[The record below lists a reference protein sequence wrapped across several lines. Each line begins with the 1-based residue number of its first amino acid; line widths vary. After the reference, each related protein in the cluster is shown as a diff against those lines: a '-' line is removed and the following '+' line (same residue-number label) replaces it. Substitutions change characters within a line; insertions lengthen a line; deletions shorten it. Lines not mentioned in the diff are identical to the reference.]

1 MRQQQLL
8 NPTLRDVPGD
18 AEAASHR
25 LMLRAG
31 LIRQLS
37 SGIYSY
43 LPPGLKALQNIQT
56 IVREEMDA
64 SGAQEML
71 MPALHPSELWK
82 ASGRWDVYGPELMR
96 LEDRNGREFAL
107 GATHEE
113 VITTIVKDEIHS
125 YKKLPVTLYQIQ
137 TKYRD
142 ERRPRFGLLRGREF
156 LMKDAYSFDRTA
168 SGLDKSYTSMY
179 NAYVNIFTRCG
190 LQFRA
195 VEADSGAI
203 GGTDTHEFMALA
215 DVGEDTI
222 VHCTSCRY
230 AANIEKAVGT
240 MPGQNQIDEA
250 AYVQPHP
257 QPVKV
262 NTPQVTTIKQLTQ
275 YLQVPADQIIK
286 SIALEADGTPLI
298 VLLRGDV
305 ELNEIKL
312 KQVVGTYDE
321 VSMLSEVDIE
331 KLGSFAGFIGP
342 IGLEKVRIIADSSIR
357 GMKDAVVGANEPDFH
372 LLHINVERDLE
383 ALTFHDVRNVGQ
395 GELCVHCENELSF
408 AKGIEVGH
416 VFKLGTKYSQSL
428 GASFI
433 DDNGVSEPFIMGC
446 YGIGVS
452 RVLAAII
459 EQNHDERGIIWPE
472 SISPYA
478 IHLLT
483 MQVQDEAQ
491 MKLSEDIYR
500 TLTGAGFTVLWDD
513 RDERP
518 GVKFNDAD
526 LLGFPLRLTVGK
538 KANERILEC
547 KERRSGS
554 QYEQS
559 AKHLLTHCHSFFQT
573 GGRSSHE

>member
-1 MRQQQLL
+1 MRQQRLL

-43 LPPGLKALQNIQT
+43 LPLGLKALQNIQQ

-64 SGAQEML
+64 AGAQEML

-156 LMKDAYSFDRTA
+156 LMKDAYSFDRTE
-168 SGLDKSYTSMY
+168 SGLDASYQSMF

-190 LQFRA
+190 LLFRA

-222 VHCTSCRY
+222 VHCTSCQY
-230 AANIEKAVGT
+230 AANIEKAIGT
-240 MPGQNQIDEA
+240 VPEQQKSERLDNIL
-250 AYVQPHP
+250 PTS

-262 NTPQVTTIKQLTQ
+262 HTPKVTSIKQLSQ
-275 YLQVPADQIIK
+275 FLQIGANQIIK
-286 SIALEADGTPLI
+286 SVALQADGAPLI
-298 VLLRGDV
+298 VLLRGDY

-312 KQVVGTYDE
+312 KQAIE
-321 VSMLSEVDIE
+321 AAHVSMLSEDDIE
-331 KLGSFAGFIGP
+331 KLGSIAGFIGP
-342 IGLEKVRIIADSSIR
+342 IGLQNVRIIADSSIR
-357 GMKDAVVGANEPDFH
+357 GLKDAVVGANESDYH
-372 LLHINVERDLE
+372 LVHVEVERDLG
-383 ALTFHDVRNVGQ
+383 TISYHDVRNAAQ
-395 GELCVHCENELSF
+395 GELCSHCGHELSF
-408 AKGIEVGH
+408 VKGIELGH
-416 VFKLGTKYSQSL
+416 VFKLGTKYSSSL
-428 GASFI
+428 GATFS
-433 DDNGVSEPFIMGC
+433 DENGVSEPIIMGC

-459 EQNHDERGIIWPE
+459 EQNYDERGIIWPE
-472 SISPYA
+472 SITPFS

-483 MQVQDEAQ
+483 VHVQDEAQ
-491 MKLSEDIYR
+491 MKLSEEIYT
-500 TLTGAGFTVLWDD
+500 TLVRAGYSVLWDD

-518 GVKFNDAD
+518 GVKFNDSD
-526 LLGFPLRLTVGK
+526 LLGFPLRITVGK
-538 KANERILEC
+538 KASERVIEC
-547 KERRSGS
+547 KERRTGS
-554 QYEQS
+554 QYERS
-559 AKHLLTHCHSFFQT
+559 VEHILTHCHSLFQT

>member
-1 MRQQQLL
+1 MRQQRLL

-18 AEAASHR
+18 AEAASHQ

-43 LPPGLKALQNIQT
+43 LPLGLKALQHIQT
-56 IVREEMDA
+56 IVREEMDRA
-64 SGAQEML
+64 GAQEML
-71 MPALHPSELWK
+71 MPALHPAELWK

-113 VITTIVKDEIHS
+113 VITTLVKDEIHS

-156 LMKDAYSFDRTA
+156 LMKDAYSFDRST
-168 SGLDKSYTSMY
+168 SGLDASYQAMFD
-179 NAYVNIFTRCG
+179 AYVNIFTRCG

-222 VHCTSCRY
+222 VHCPSCQY
-230 AANIEKAVGT
+230 AANLEKATGSIT
-240 MPGQNQIDEA
+240 NTRNSHTDLA
-250 AYVQPHP
+250 TT

-262 NTPQVTTIKQLTQ
+262 HTPGVTSIKQLSQ
-275 YLQVPADQIIK
+275 FLHIEPQHIIK
-286 SIALEADGTPLI
+286 SVAIQANSTPVI
-298 VLLRGDV
+298 VLVRGD
-305 ELNEIKL
+305 LDINEIKL
-312 KQVVGTYDE
+312 KQVLGVEDI
-321 VSMLSEVDIE
+321 VMLSEAEIAG
-331 KLGSFAGFIGP
+331 LGSIAGFIGP
-342 IGLEKVRIIADSSIR
+342 IGLSTVRLLADTSIQ
-357 GMKDAVVGANEPDFH
+357 GLQNAVVGANEVDYH
-372 LLHINVERDLE
+372 LQHVDVERDLGE
-383 ALTFHDVRNVGQ
+383 LNYVDVRNVGQ
-395 GELCVHCENELSF
+395 GENCIHCGHELSF

-416 VFKLGTKYSQSL
+416 VFKLGTKYSESL
-428 GASFI
+428 GASFT
-433 DDNGVSEPFIMGC
+433 DENGLSEPMIMGC

-452 RVLAAII
+452 RVLAAVI
-459 EQNHDERGIIWPE
+459 EQHQDERGIIWPNA
-472 SISPYA
+472 IAPYA

-483 MQVQDEAQ
+483 VQLKDEAQ
-491 MKLSEDIYR
+491 LKLSEELYQ
-500 TLTGAGFTVLWDD
+500 TLTRAGFSVLWDD
-513 RDERP
+513 REERP

-526 LLGFPLRLTVGK
+526 LLGFPLRITVGK
-538 KANERILEC
+538 KAGEHVVEC
-547 KERRSGS
+547 KERRSGAS
-554 QYEQS
+554 YELTVEQLLPHCQS
-559 AKHLLTHCHSFFQT
+559 LLN
-573 GGRSSHE
+573 

>member
-1 MRQQQLL
+1 MRQQRLL
-8 NPTLRDVPGD
+8 NPTLRDIPGD

-43 LPPGLKALQNIQT
+43 LPLGLKALHNIQQ

-64 SGAQEML
+64 AGAQEML

-113 VITTIVKDEIHS
+113 VITTIMKDEIHS

-156 LMKDAYSFDRTA
+156 LMKDAYSFDRTE
-168 SGLDKSYTSMY
+168 SGLDASYQSMY

-222 VHCTSCRY
+222 VHCTSCQY
-230 AANIEKAVGT
+230 AANIEKAIGT
-240 MPGQNQIDEA
+240 VPEHRISVRVDTILPA
-250 AYVQPHP
+250 S

-262 NTPQVTTIKQLTQ
+262 HTPQVTSIKQLSQ
-275 YLQVPADQIIK
+275 FLQIDANLIIK
-286 SIALEADGTPLI
+286 SVALQADGVPLI
-298 VLLRGDV
+298 VLLRGDY

-312 KQVVGTYDE
+312 KQAIGADE
-321 VSMLSEVDIE
+321 VSMLSEDDIE
-331 KLGSFAGFIGP
+331 KLGSTAGFIGP
-342 IGLEKVRIIADSSIR
+342 IGLQNVRIIADTSIK
-357 GMKDAVVGANEPDFH
+357 GLKDAIVGANEPDFH
-372 LLHINVERDLE
+372 LIQVEVERDLG
-383 ALTFHDVRNVGQ
+383 AITYYDVRSVAQ
-395 GELCVHCENELSF
+395 GDLCSLCGHELSF

-416 VFKLGTKYSQSL
+416 VFKLGTKYSRSL
-428 GASFI
+428 GATFS
-433 DDNGVSEPFIMGC
+433 DENGVSEPIIMGC

-459 EQNHDERGIIWPE
+459 EQNYDERGIVWPE
-472 SISPYA
+472 SITPFT
-478 IHLLT
+478 IHLVT
-483 MQVQDEAQ
+483 VHVQDEVQ
-491 MKLSEDIYR
+491 MKLSEEIYTSLIR
-500 TLTGAGFTVLWDD
+500 AGYSVLWDD

-518 GVKFNDAD
+518 GVKFNDSD
-526 LLGFPLRLTVGK
+526 LLGFPLRITVGK
-538 KANERILEC
+538 KASERIVEC
-547 KERRSGS
+547 KERRDGS
-554 QYEQS
+554 QYERS
-559 AKHLLTHCHSFFQT
+559 VEYILTHCHSLFQT

>member
-1 MRQQQLL
+1 MRQQRLL
-8 NPTLRDVPGD
+8 IPTLRDVPGD

-43 LPPGLKALQNIQT
+43 LPLGLKALQHIQT
-56 IVREEMDA
+56 IIREEMDA
-64 SGAQEML
+64 AGAQEML

-113 VITTIVKDEIHS
+113 VVTTIVKDEIHS

-156 LMKDAYSFDRTA
+156 LMKDAYSFDRTG
-168 SGLDKSYTSMY
+168 SGLDDSYKSMY

-222 VHCTSCRY
+222 VHCTSCQY

-240 MPGQNQIDEA
+240 LPEQSEHNQKEN
-250 AYVQPHP
+250 VLQHS

-262 NTPQVTTIKQLTQ
+262 HTPQMTSIKQLSQ
-275 YLQVPADQIIK
+275 FLQVPPHQIIK
-286 SIALEADGTPLI
+286 SIAIEADGTPI
-298 VLLRGDV
+298 VVLLRGDY

-312 KQVVGTYDE
+312 KQAIGANDVP
-321 VSMLSEVDIE
+321 MLSEADIL
-331 KLGSFAGFIGP
+331 KLGSIAGFIGP
-342 IGLEKVRIIADSSIR
+342 IGLKNVRIIADSSVK
-357 GMKDAVVGANEPDFH
+357 GMRDAVVGANELDYH
-372 LLHINVERDLE
+372 LQHVELERDLPMM
-383 ALTFHDVRNVGQ
+383 TYHDVRNVAQ
-395 GELCVHCENELSF
+395 GECCSNCGHELSF

-416 VFKLGTKYSQSL
+416 VFKLGTKYSSSL
-428 GASFI
+428 GASFN
-433 DDNGVSEPFIMGC
+433 DENGVSEPIIMGC

-459 EQNHDERGIIWPE
+459 EQNYDERGIIWPA
-472 SISPYA
+472 SITPFTV
-478 IHLLT
+478 HLLT
-483 MQVQDEAQ
+483 VHVQDETQ
-491 MKLSEDIYR
+491 MKLSEEIYT
-500 TLTGAGFTVLWDD
+500 TLKQAGYSVLWDD
-513 RDERP
+513 REERP

-526 LLGFPLRLTVGK
+526 LLGFPLRITVGK
-538 KANERILEC
+538 KASKRIIEC

-554 QYEQS
+554 QYELS
-559 AKHLLTHCHSFFQT
+559 AKQILTHCHSFFQT

>member
-1 MRQQQLL
+1 MRQQRLL

-43 LPPGLKALQNIQT
+43 LPLGLKALQHIQT
-56 IVREEMDA
+56 IVREEMDRA
-64 SGAQEML
+64 GAQEML
-71 MPALHPSELWK
+71 MPALHPAELWK

-113 VITTIVKDEIHS
+113 VITTLVKDEIHS

-156 LMKDAYSFDRTA
+156 LMKDAYSFDRSA
-168 SGLDKSYTSMY
+168 SGLDASYQAMFD
-179 NAYVNIFTRCG
+179 AYVNIFTRCG

-222 VHCTSCRY
+222 VHCPSCQY
-230 AANIEKAVGT
+230 AANLEKASGVITNEGASST
-240 MPGQNQIDEA
+240 DVPHAQPTKIHTPGI
-250 AYVQPHP
+250 
-257 QPVKV
+257 
-262 NTPQVTTIKQLTQ
+262 TSIKQLSQFLTIAPQ
-275 YLQVPADQIIK
+275 QIIK
-286 SIALEADGTPLI
+286 SVAVQADGAPVIMLI
-298 VLLRGDV
+298 RGDL
-305 ELNEIKL
+305 EINEIKL
-312 KQVVGTYDE
+312 KQVLGVDE
-321 VSMLSEVDIE
+321 ITMLTEAEIKV
-331 KLGSFAGFIGP
+331 LGSIAGFIGP
-342 IGLEKVRIIADSSIR
+342 VGLSTVKLLADTSIR
-357 GMKDAVVGANEPDFH
+357 GLNNAVVGANEADYH
-372 LLHINVERDLE
+372 LQHVDVQRDLG
-383 ALTFHDVRNVGQ
+383 ALTYVDVRNVGQ
-395 GELCVHCENELSF
+395 GESCIHCGHELAF

-416 VFKLGTKYSQSL
+416 VFKLGTKYSESL
-428 GASFI
+428 GASFS
-433 DDNGVSEPFIMGC
+433 DENGVSEPMIMGC

-452 RVLAAII
+452 RVLAAVI
-459 EQNHDERGIIWPE
+459 EQHQDERGIIWPNA
-472 SISPYA
+472 IAPYS

-483 MQVQDEAQ
+483 VQMKDEAQ
-491 MKLSEDIYR
+491 LALSEEIYHA
-500 TLTGAGFTVLWDD
+500 LTSAGYSVLWDD
-513 RDERP
+513 REERP

-538 KANERILEC
+538 KTNERIIEC
-547 KERRSGS
+547 KERRQGDV
-554 QYEQS
+554 YELNVEQ
-559 AKHLLTHCHSFFQT
+559 LLTHCQSLFN
-573 GGRSSHE
+573 

>member
-1 MRQQQLL
+1 MRQQRLL

-43 LPPGLKALQNIQT
+43 LPLGFKALQHIQT
-56 IVREEMDA
+56 IVREEMDRA
-64 SGAQEML
+64 GAQEML
-71 MPALHPSELWK
+71 MPALHPAELWK

-113 VITTIVKDEIHS
+113 VITTLVKDEIHS

-156 LMKDAYSFDRTA
+156 LMKDAYSFDRSA
-168 SGLDKSYTSMY
+168 SGLDASYQAMFD
-179 NAYVNIFTRCG
+179 AYVNIFTRCG

-215 DVGEDTI
+215 EVGEDTI
-222 VHCTSCRY
+222 VHCPSCQY
-230 AANIEKAVGT
+230 AANLEKASGIISNAGASSPSDKPNSLPIRVQT
-240 MPGQNQIDEA
+240 PG
-250 AYVQPHP
+250 
-257 QPVKV
+257 
-262 NTPQVTTIKQLTQ
+262 VTSIKQLSQ
-275 YLQVPADQIIK
+275 FLHIEPQQIIK
-286 SIALEADGTPLI
+286 SVAVQADGAPVI
-298 VLLRGDV
+298 VLVRGDL
-305 ELNEIKL
+305 EINEIKL
-312 KQVVGTYDE
+312 KQVLGGQE
-321 VSMLSEVDIE
+321 VTMLSEADISA
-331 KLGSFAGFIGP
+331 LGSIAGFIGP
-342 IGLEKVRIIADSSIR
+342 IGLSTVKLIADTSIR
-357 GMKDAVVGANEPDFH
+357 GLTNAVVGANEEDYH
-372 LLHINVERDLE
+372 LQHVDVQRDLPDI
-383 ALTFHDVRNVGQ
+383 TYVDVRNVGQ
-395 GELCVHCENELSF
+395 GESCTHCGHDLAF

-416 VFKLGTKYSQSL
+416 VFKLGTKYSESL
-428 GASFI
+428 GATFT
-433 DDNGVSEPFIMGC
+433 DENGLSESMIMGC

-452 RVLAAII
+452 RVLAAVI
-459 EQNHDERGIIWPE
+459 EQHQDERGIIWPNT
-472 SISPYA
+472 IAPFA

-483 MQVQDEAQ
+483 VHVADEAQ
-491 MKLSEDIYR
+491 MKLSEELYQI
-500 TLTGAGFTVLWDD
+500 LTRAGYSVLWDD
-513 RDERP
+513 REERP

-538 KANERILEC
+538 KANERIVEC
-547 KERRSGS
+547 KERLTGAA
-554 QYEQS
+554 YELNVEQ
-559 AKHLLTHCHSFFQT
+559 LLAHCQSFFN
-573 GGRSSHE
+573 

>member
-1 MRQQQLL
+1 MRQQRLL

-43 LPPGLKALQNIQT
+43 LPLGLKALQNIQQ

-64 SGAQEML
+64 AGAQEML

-156 LMKDAYSFDRTA
+156 LMKDAYSFDRA
-168 SGLDKSYTSMY
+168 VSGLDVSYQSMY
-179 NAYVNIFTRCG
+179 NAYVKIFTRCG

-222 VHCTSCRY
+222 VHCTACQY
-230 AANIEKAVGT
+230 AANIEKAIGT
-240 MPGQNQIDEA
+240 LPEQRKSDTILP
-250 AYVQPHP
+250 AY

-262 NTPQVTTIKQLTQ
+262 HTPQVTSIKQLSQ
-275 YLQVPADQIIK
+275 FLQIDANQIIK
-286 SIALEADGTPLI
+286 SVALQVDGAPVI
-298 VLLRGDV
+298 VLLRGDY

-312 KQVVGTYDE
+312 KQALGAAQ
-321 VSMLSEVDIE
+321 VSMLSEDDIE
-331 KLGSFAGFIGP
+331 KLGSIAGFIGP
-342 IGLEKVRIIADSSIR
+342 TGLQNVRIIADSSIR
-357 GMKDAVVGANEPDFH
+357 GLKNAVVGANEPDFH
-372 LLHINVERDLE
+372 LVHVEVERDLG
-383 ALTFHDVRNVGQ
+383 AITYYDVRNVAQ
-395 GELCVHCENELSF
+395 GELCTHCGHELSF
-408 AKGIEVGH
+408 AKGIELGH
-416 VFKLGTKYSQSL
+416 VFKLGTKYSSTL
-428 GASFI
+428 GATFS
-433 DDNGVSEPFIMGC
+433 DENGVSEPIIMGC

-459 EQNHDERGIIWPE
+459 EQNYDERGIIWPE
-472 SISPYA
+472 SITPFS

-483 MQVQDEAQ
+483 VHVQDEVQ
-491 MKLSEDIYR
+491 MKLSEEIYT
-500 TLTGAGFTVLWDD
+500 TLIRAGYSVLWDD

-518 GVKFNDAD
+518 GVKFNDSD
-526 LLGFPLRLTVGK
+526 LLGFPLRITVGK
-538 KANERILEC
+538 KANERVVEC
-547 KERRSGS
+547 KERREGS
-554 QYEQS
+554 QYERS
-559 AKHLLTHCHSFFQT
+559 VEHILTHCHSLFQT

>member
-1 MRQQQLL
+1 MRQQRLL

-43 LPPGLKALQNIQT
+43 LPLGLKALQNIQQ

-64 SGAQEML
+64 AGAQEML

-113 VITTIVKDEIHS
+113 VITTIVKVEIHS

-156 LMKDAYSFDRTA
+156 LMKDAYSFDRTE
-168 SGLDKSYTSMY
+168 SGLDVSYQSMY
-179 NAYVNIFTRCG
+179 DAYVKIFTRCG

-222 VHCTSCRY
+222 VHCIACQY
-230 AANIEKAVGT
+230 AANIEKAIGT
-240 MPGQNQIDEA
+240 LPEQRKTDTISPA
-250 AYVQPHP
+250 S

-262 NTPQVTTIKQLTQ
+262 HTPQVTSIKQLSQ
-275 YLQVPADQIIK
+275 FLQIDANQIIK
-286 SIALEADGTPLI
+286 SVALHIDGTPVI
-298 VLLRGDV
+298 VLLRGDY

-312 KQVVGTYDE
+312 KQAIGAAQ
-321 VSMLSEVDIE
+321 VSMLSEDDIE
-331 KLGSFAGFIGP
+331 KLGSIAGFIGP
-342 IGLEKVRIIADSSIR
+342 IGLQNVRIIADSSIM
-357 GMKDAVVGANEPDFH
+357 GLKDAVVGANEPDFH
-372 LLHINVERDLE
+372 LVHVDVERDLGPISY
-383 ALTFHDVRNVGQ
+383 HDVRNVAQ
-395 GELCVHCENELSF
+395 GELCTHCGHELSF
-408 AKGIEVGH
+408 AKGIELGH
-416 VFKLGTKYSQSL
+416 VFKLGTKYSSSL
-428 GASFI
+428 GATFS
-433 DDNGVSEPFIMGC
+433 DENGVSEPIIMGC

-459 EQNHDERGIIWPE
+459 EQNYDERGIIWPE
-472 SISPYA
+472 SITPFT

-483 MQVQDEAQ
+483 VHVQDEIQ
-491 MKLSEDIYR
+491 MKLSEEIYT
-500 TLTGAGFTVLWDD
+500 TLIRAGYSVLWDD

-518 GVKFNDAD
+518 GVKFNDSD
-526 LLGFPLRLTVGK
+526 LLGFPLRITVGK
-538 KANERILEC
+538 KANERVVEC
-547 KERRSGS
+547 KERRDGS
-554 QYEQS
+554 QYERS
-559 AKHLLTHCHSFFQT
+559 VEHILTHCHSLFQT

>member
-1 MRQQQLL
+1 MRQQRLL

-43 LPPGLKALQNIQT
+43 LPLGLKALHNIQQ

-64 SGAQEML
+64 AGAQEML

-168 SGLDKSYTSMY
+168 SGLDASYQSMY

-222 VHCTSCRY
+222 VHCTSCQY
-230 AANIEKAVGT
+230 AANIEKAIGT
-240 MPGQNQIDEA
+240 VPE
-250 AYVQPHP
+250 QPKSERVENILP
-257 QPVKV
+257 ASQPVKV
-262 NTPQVTTIKQLTQ
+262 HTPQVTSIKQLSQ
-275 YLQVPADQIIK
+275 FLQIDANQIIK
-286 SIALEADGTPLI
+286 SVALQADGAPVI
-298 VLLRGDV
+298 VLLRGDY

-312 KQVVGTYDE
+312 KQ
-321 VSMLSEVDIE
+321 
-331 KLGSFAGFIGP
+331 AIG
-342 IGLEKVRIIADSSIR
+342 
-357 GMKDAVVGANEPDFH
+357 
-372 LLHINVERDLE
+372 
-383 ALTFHDVRNVGQ
+383 
-395 GELCVHCENELSF
+395 
-408 AKGIEVGH
+408 
-416 VFKLGTKYSQSL
+416 
-428 GASFI
+428 
-433 DDNGVSEPFIMGC
+433 
-446 YGIGVS
+446 
-452 RVLAAII
+452 AA
-459 EQNHDERGIIWPE
+459 E
-472 SISPYA
+472 SPC
-478 IHLLT
+478 
-483 MQVQDEAQ
+483 
-491 MKLSEDIYR
+491 
-500 TLTGAGFTVLWDD
+500 
-513 RDERP
+513 
-518 GVKFNDAD
+518 
-526 LLGFPLRLTVGK
+526 FPK
-538 KANERILEC
+538 
-547 KERRSGS
+547 
-554 QYEQS
+554 
-559 AKHLLTHCHSFFQT
+559 
-573 GGRSSHE
+573 

>member
-1 MRQQQLL
+1 MRQQRLL

-43 LPPGLKALQNIQT
+43 LPLGLKALQNIQQ

-64 SGAQEML
+64 AGAQEML

-156 LMKDAYSFDRTA
+156 LMKDAYSFDRTE
-168 SGLDKSYTSMY
+168 SGLDASYQSMY
-179 NAYVNIFTRCG
+179 NAYDNIFTRCG

-215 DVGEDTI
+215 DVGEDII
-222 VHCTSCRY
+222 VHCTSCQY
-230 AANIEKAVGT
+230 AANIEKAIGT
-240 MPGQNQIDEA
+240 LPEQQKSKRVDNIS
-250 AYVQPHP
+250 PTS

-262 NTPQVTTIKQLTQ
+262 HTPQVTSIKQLSQ
-275 YLQVPADQIIK
+275 FLQIDANQIIK
-286 SIALEADGTPLI
+286 SVALQADGAPLI
-298 VLLRGDV
+298 VLLRFDY

-312 KQVVGTYDE
+312 KQAIGAVE

-331 KLGSFAGFIGP
+331 KLGSIAGFIGP
-342 IGLEKVRIIADSSIR
+342 IGLQNVRIIADSSIR
-357 GMKDAVVGANEPDFH
+357 GLKDAVVGANESDYH
-372 LLHINVERDLE
+372 LVHVEVERDLG
-383 ALTFHDVRNVGQ
+383 TISYHDVRNVAQ
-395 GELCVHCENELSF
+395 GELCSHCGHELSF
-408 AKGIEVGH
+408 AKGIELGH
-416 VFKLGTKYSQSL
+416 VFKLGTKYSSSL
-428 GASFI
+428 GATFS
-433 DDNGVSEPFIMGC
+433 DENGVSEPIIMGC

-459 EQNHDERGIIWPE
+459 EQNYDERGIIWPE
-472 SISPYA
+472 SITPFS

-483 MQVQDEAQ
+483 IHVQDEAQ
-491 MKLSEDIYR
+491 IKLSEEIYT
-500 TLTGAGFTVLWDD
+500 TLVRAGYSVLWDD

-518 GVKFNDAD
+518 GVKFNDSD
-526 LLGFPLRLTVGK
+526 LLGFPLRITVGK
-538 KANERILEC
+538 KASERVVEC
-547 KERRSGS
+547 KERRTGS
-554 QYEQS
+554 QYERS
-559 AKHLLTHCHSFFQT
+559 VEHILTHCHSLFQT